1 MAVNSF
7 GSGVAV
13 VLRVRNLVAGYG
25 QSLVIHGVS
34 LAVDRGEIACLLGRN
49 GAGKTTTL
57 RAIMGLTPP
66 RSGTV
71 TFQDREIQGN
81 APFRIARLGIG
92 FVPDDRRIF
101 PDLTV
106 LENLELARRVAG
118 RSDRWTVQRVCELFP
133 VLEGLLQHKG
143 NHLSGGEQ
151 KMLAIGRALMQDPEL
166 LLLDEPIEGLA
177 PLVVKHLGEALRQI
191 REAGVTILLADQ
203 NVKFCRRV
211 ADRGYILEKGLIQFE
226 GTMQSIWENEAILS
240 KYLAV

>member
-1 MAVNSF
+1 M
-7 GSGVAV
+7 
-13 VLRVRNLVAGYG
+13 VLQVQNLVAGYG
-25 QSLVIHGVS
+25 QSAVIHGIS
-34 LAVDRGEIACLLGRN
+34 LAVERGEIACLLGRN

-57 RAIMGLTPP
+57 RSIIGLTLP
-66 RSGTV
+66 RSGEI
-71 TFQDREIQGN
+71 TFREMEIRGKS
-81 APFRIARLGIG
+81 PFQIARLGIG
-92 FVPDDRRIF
+92 YVPDDRRIF

-106 LENLELARRVAG
+106 QENLELARRVAG
-118 RSDRWTVQRVCELFP
+118 RSGRWTVERVCELFP
-133 VLEGLLQHKG
+133 VLRNLLDHKG

-151 KMLAIGRALMQDPEL
+151 KMLAIGRALMQNPDL

-226 GTMQSIWENEAILS
+226 GTMTAIWENEAILS